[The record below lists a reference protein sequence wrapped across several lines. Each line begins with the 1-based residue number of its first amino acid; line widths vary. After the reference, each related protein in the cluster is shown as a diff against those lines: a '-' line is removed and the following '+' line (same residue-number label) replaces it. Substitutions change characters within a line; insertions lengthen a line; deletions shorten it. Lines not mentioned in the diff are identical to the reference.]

1 MNVAPPSLER
11 CSDAELLTLTG
22 KTAEAFGIFYHRHV
36 HAVLA
41 YLSRRTGH
49 REDALDL
56 TAEVFAAALTS
67 AARYRADA
75 GPARAWLFGIANN
88 KLAASRRKGRLDRA
102 ARRKLGIPRA
112 EVNDAALQRVE
123 ELIDAAAIV
132 HLRRMERLPPAEREA
147 VKARVIDERDY
158 RDIARATRS
167 SEAAVRQRV
176 SRGLTRLR
184 RLG

>member
-1 MNVAPPSLER
+1 MLA
-11 CSDAELLTLTG
+11 LTAG
-22 KTAEAFGIFYHRHV
+22 TAECFGVFYHRHV
-36 HAVLA
+36 HVILA
-41 YLSRRTGH
+41 YLSRRTGR

-56 TAEVFAAALTS
+56 TAEVFAAALAS
-67 AARYRADA
+67 AARFRVDA

-102 ARRKLGIPRA
+102 ARRKLSIPRA
-112 EVNDAALQRVE
+112 EVNDPTLQRVE
-123 ELIDAAAIV
+123 ELIDAATII
-132 HLRRMERLPPAEREA
+132 HLPRMERLPPAEREA

-184 RLG
+184 RLA